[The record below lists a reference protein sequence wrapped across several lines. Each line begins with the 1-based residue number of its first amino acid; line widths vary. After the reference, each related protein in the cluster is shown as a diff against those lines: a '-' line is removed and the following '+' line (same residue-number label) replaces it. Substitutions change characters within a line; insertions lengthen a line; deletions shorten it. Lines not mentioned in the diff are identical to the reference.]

1 MNTNIERL
9 EIVAAG
15 LGPLLKQA
23 VFVGGATASLY
34 IDTKGAPEF
43 RPTEDVDCIVEVRSK
58 KHFDELSSELRRK
71 GFANDSRAGA
81 PICRWIY
88 KNITVDVMPLAD
100 DILGFSNRWYD
111 QGYKECEEYSL
122 PSGTTI
128 KILSLAYFIATKL
141 EAFRSRGQNDY
152 RGSSDIEDIVL
163 VIDGCSDCANK
174 LISADRDVTGF
185 LREQFSALSQDR
197 DFIDAVYGCLNRSER
212 VRAERIL
219 AQVQNFCA
227 SDRQDR

>member
-15 LGPLLKQA
+15 LGPLLNQA

-34 IDTKGAPEF
+34 IDSKGAPDV

-58 KHFDELSSELRRK
+58 KHFDELSSELRRN
-71 GFANDSRAGA
+71 GFANDSRTGA

-88 KNITVDVMPLAD
+88 KNVTVDVMPLAS

-111 QGYKECEEYSL
+111 QGYKESEEYSL
-122 PSGTTI
+122 PSGTKI

-141 EAFRSRGQNDY
+141 EAFHSRGQNDY

-174 LISADRDVTGF
+174 LMLAPEDVRVF
-185 LREQFSALSQDR
+185 LREQFSAVSQNP
-197 DFIDAVYGCLNRSER
+197 DFIDATYGCLNRSER
-212 VRAERIL
+212 ARVEKIL
-219 AQVQNFCA
+219 AQIQKFC
-227 SDRQDR
+227 SLER